1 MKIGTCFRGFNGS
14 RFLTPS
20 GIPSHI
26 GRRIESPIRIEG
38 GFMPRPIAAI
48 RSLGAGKPGDVALAA
63 LVAASILIGASSISL
78 ARETPASPAP
88 EPSAEEANPLTR
100 IQWQMGPTTGKLGDR
115 AELSV
120 PEGFAFADAD
130 GARKLLEATQNIP
143 SGTELGVVIP
153 MGEDADQGWFLIFE
167 FSDSGYV
174 KDDERDKLDADAL
187 LKTLREG
194 TTASNKTRTEKG
206 YPALE
211 LTGWAKPPFYDPK
224 TNNLTWAT
232 VVKAD
237 GGGSSVNYST
247 RLLGRSGYMN
257 VDLVISP
264 ELLDGALPS
273 FDTLISGFNY
283 NEGHRYAEFKPGDRV
298 ATYGLAA
305 LVVGGAGAVA
315 LKTGLLARFWKVIVA
330 VGVAAVAGLR
340 KFFRGATSVAEMPA
354 PGPGSSSAP
363 RT

>member
-1 MKIGTCFRGFNGS
+1 MLVNPIA
-14 RFLTPS
+14 
-20 GIPSHI
+20 
-26 GRRIESPIRIEG
+26 PIRT
-38 GFMPRPIAAI
+38 
-48 RSLGAGKPGDVALAA
+48 LGAGKPGGVALAA
-63 LVAASILIGASSISL
+63 LVAVSILISAAPEAS
-78 ARETPASPAP
+78 AQAQETPASPAP
-88 EPSAEEANPLTR
+88 EPSEEANPLST

-115 AELSV
+115 ASLSV
-120 PEGFAFADAD
+120 PEGFAFAEGD
-130 GARKLLEATQNIP
+130 GARKLLEATRNIP
-143 SGTELGVVIP
+143 SGQELGVVIP

-167 FSDSGYV
+167 FSDSGHI

-194 TTASNKTRTEKG
+194 TSASNETRSAKG
-206 YPALE
+206 YPSLE

-237 GGGSSVNYST
+237 GAGSSVNYST
-247 RLLGRSGYMN
+247 RLLGRNGYMN
-257 VDLVISP
+257 VDLVIAP

-273 FDTLISGFNY
+273 FDKLISGFSY
-283 NEGHRYAEFKPGDRV
+283 NEGHRYAEFKPGDKV

-330 VGVAAVAGLR
+330 AGVAAVAGLR
-340 KFFRGATSVAEMPA
+340 KLFRSATSVAEIPS
-354 PGPGSSSAP
+354 PGQGSSSAP